1 MRYSVAPVAG
11 CARADSVHTAT
22 ISEANT
28 ARTAAVENMWMNG
41 GNLVDILTCRGF
53 FLAHC
58 SGLPR
63 RAACGCA
70 FADCFAC
77 APLIRRRKCSA
88 GLPPVSPILL
98 FIASHAAQRSPLRRN
113 HQR

>member
-11 CARADSVHTAT
+11 CARADSVQTAT

-28 ARTAAVENMWMNG
+28 ARTAAVENMWTSG

-53 FLAHC
+53 FFAHC
-58 SGLPR
+58 SDLPR

-77 APLIRRRKCSA
+77 APLIGRRECSP
-88 GLPPVSPILL
+88 GLPPISPI
-98 FIASHAAQRSPLRRN
+98 SLRIVA
-113 HQR
+113 